1 MFFPSWPRLR
11 TLPVLVLALL
21 VLLSGALAQ
30 EGRISGKVIS
40 LVDKSDI
47 VGATVLAYQISTEQ
61 VIRSSPT
68 DSGGKFSIRD
78 LAAGYYDL
86 AIETPDGLFVADQI
100 VNVPPAGK
108 ATINVGVVP
117 DNDQTATQTAVRS
130 YPGSADA
137 SAGMMQISERL
148 TGSKFWKSPKGV
160 AILSSA
166 GGVALLAL
174 AISGKDDST
183 PITQTP

>member
-1 MFFPSWPRLR
+1 MFFPSWPKMR
-11 TLPVLVLALL
+11 TLLPLVVALL
-21 VLLSGALAQ
+21 GLLSGALAQ

-40 LVDKSDI
+40 LVDKSDV

-117 DNDQTATQTAVRS
+117 DNAPILAQTGVRS

-166 GGVALLAL
+166 GGAALLAL